1 MVASAWEWFVVPL
14 FPPFSGV
21 RESSDVRGMGV
32 SSTMNAELHRT
43 KKLLVTI
50 FGSDAEVAEWVP
62 NYCVTFSTLT
72 PSVDAG
78 SMAFIAL
85 IAVVAVLMSASCIRA
100 LRSGSAALA
109 AGPIWQSA

>member
-1 MVASAWEWFVVPL
+1 MTGSAWEWFVVSLPS
-14 FPPFSGV
+14 PFNGV
-21 RESSDVRGMGV
+21 REVSDVLGMGV
-32 SSTMNAELHRT
+32 RSTMNAECYCP
-43 KKLLVTI
+43 KKLLVTF
-50 FGSDAEVAEWVP
+50 FGSDTEVVEWAP
-62 NYCVTFSTLT
+62 NYWVTFSTLT
-72 PSVDAG
+72 PSVDEG

>member
-1 MVASAWEWFVVPL
+1 MGMVRSFASFSCHGCTRDQRCSRDGCSEQDERRMRPFKETSGDDFRSNTEIVEW
-14 FPPFSGV
+14 G
-21 RESSDVRGMGV
+21 
-32 SSTMNAELHRT
+32 A
-43 KKLLVTI
+43 
-50 FGSDAEVAEWVP
+50 A
-62 NYCVTFSTLT
+62 YCVTLSTLT